1 MCLNL
6 LCCVTKTCKTKQ
18 KTMNKIKALKEERGR
33 LLGELATL
41 QTTIE
46 KEARSMAETETNRLA
61 EIEARLGAIKAEV
74 ETLEKLQNLAAQAA
88 GHAASRSE
96 EKEKENMKEN
106 YSFKRAMEMAI
117 TGRRDGVEAEFNS
130 IAAAEF
136 QRSGVSV
143 SAHSM
148 KVPSEV
154 FKRDMS
160 VTGGTSGS
168 EGGVNV
174 QTNVGSIIDV
184 LLPKTVLRGLGVQQ
198 LSGLVGNLDMPT
210 ASTVPSAGWNTE
222 NGSATEKSPAFSKI
236 TFSPKRLAAYIQVS
250 NQLMLQSSNSID
262 AYVRNWLL
270 NAMAQSLE
278 TAAIK
283 GGGSNEPTGIIAN
296 GSVNVTYAGGAT
308 SNATNANGIA
318 PVWADVVNL
327 MKAVENANGEGV
339 AYLTNPKVKAALQT
353 IPRQSSGVEGNFI
366 WPAGGMD
373 LNGYPVATS
382 TLVPSNLSKGSSST
396 LSAMIFGDF
405 SKMAIASWGGMEL
418 TVDPYSGATA
428 GLTNVVLNAYLDC
441 NLLQPTAFAVCKDIV
456 A

>member
-1 MCLNL
+1 
-6 LCCVTKTCKTKQ
+6 
-18 KTMNKIKALKEERGR
+18 
-33 LLGELATL
+33 
-41 QTTIE
+41 
-46 KEARSMAETETNRLA
+46 MADTENNRLS

-88 GHAASRSE
+88 GHSASRSE
-96 EKEKENMKEN
+96 EKEKSNMAKD

-117 TGRRDGVEAEFNS
+117 TGRREGVEGEFS
-130 IAAAEF
+130 AMGGSEF

-143 SAHSM
+143 SAHSI
-148 KVPSEV
+148 KIPSEV
-154 FKRDMS
+154 FTRDMTA
-160 VTGGTSGS
+160 TGGTSGS

-174 QTNVGSIIDV
+174 QTSVGSIIDV
-184 LLPKTVLRGLGVQQ
+184 LLPRTVLAGLGVQR
-198 LSGLVGNLDMPT
+198 LSGLVGNLDLPT
-210 ASTVPSAGWNTE
+210 ASTLPSAGWNTE
-222 NGSATEKSPAFSKI
+222 NGTATEKSPAFSKI

-262 AYVRNWLL
+262 GYVRNWLL

-283 GGGSNEPTGIIAN
+283 GGGSNEPVGIIGNAN
-296 GSVNVTYAGGAT
+296 VNVTFAGGAT
-308 SNATNANGIA
+308 SNSTNANGIA

-327 MKAVENANGEGV
+327 MKAVENANGNGV
-339 AYLTNPKVKAALQT
+339 AYLTNPLVKAKLQT
-353 IPRQSSGVEGNFI
+353 TARQSSGVEGNFI
-366 WPAGGMD
+366 WPSGGTD
-373 LNGYPVATS
+373 LNGYNVQTT

-405 SKMAIASWGGMEL
+405 SKMAIANWGGMEL

-441 NLLQPTAFAVCKDIV
+441 NLLNPAAFAVCKDIV

>member
-1 MCLNL
+1 
-6 LCCVTKTCKTKQ
+6 
-18 KTMNKIKALKEERGR
+18 MNKIKALKEERGR
-33 LLGELATL
+33 LLGELSAL

-46 KEARSMAETETNRLA
+46 KEARSMADSETNRLS

-88 GHAASRSE
+88 GHVASRSE
-96 EKEKENMKEN
+96 EKEKEAMKDQF
-106 YSFKRAMEMAI
+106 SFKRAMSMAI
-117 TGRRDGVEAEFNS
+117 TGRRDGVEAEFSS
-130 IAAAEF
+130 IGSEEF

-143 SAHSM
+143 SAHSI
-148 KVPSEV
+148 KIPSEV

-160 VTGGTSGS
+160 ATGGTSGS

-174 QTNVGSIIDV
+174 QTSVGSIIDV

-222 NGSATEKSPAFSKI
+222 NGSATEKSPTFSKI

-278 TAAIK
+278 SAAIK
-283 GGGSNEPTGIIAN
+283 GGGSNEPVGIISN
-296 GSVNVTYAGGAT
+296 SSVNVTFAGGAT
-308 SNATNANGIA
+308 SNSTNANGIA
-318 PVWADVVNL
+318 PVWADVINL
-327 MKAVENANGEGV
+327 MKAIENSNGTMIN
-339 AYLTNPKVKAALQT
+339 YLTNPKVKAALQT

-366 WPAGGMD
+366 WPAGANE
-373 LNGYPVATS
+373 LNGYGAATT
-382 TLVPSNLSKGSSST
+382 TLVPSNLSKGSSSS
-396 LSAMIFGDF
+396 LSALIAGDF
-405 SKMAIASWGGMEL
+405 SQMMVANWGGLEL

-428 GLTNVVLNAYLDC
+428 GLTNVVLNAYMDV

>member
-1 MCLNL
+1 
-6 LCCVTKTCKTKQ
+6 
-18 KTMNKIKALKEERGR
+18 MNKIKALKEERGR
-33 LLGELATL
+33 LLGELSTL
-41 QTTIE
+41 QSTIE
-46 KEARSMAETETNRLA
+46 REARSMADTETNRLS

-88 GHAASRSE
+88 GHSASRSE
-96 EKEKENMKEN
+96 EKEKSNMAKD

-117 TGRRDGVEAEFNS
+117 TGRREGVEGEFS
-130 IAAAEF
+130 AMGGSEF

-143 SAHSM
+143 SAHSI
-148 KVPSEV
+148 KIPSEV
-154 FKRDMS
+154 FTRDMTA
-160 VTGGTSGS
+160 TGGSSGS
-168 EGGVNV
+168 EGGVNI
-174 QTNVGSIIDV
+174 QTSVGSIIDV
-184 LLPKTVLRGLGVQQ
+184 LLPRTVLAGLGVQR
-198 LSGLVGNLDMPT
+198 LSGLVGNLDLPT
-210 ASTVPSAGWNTE
+210 ASTLPSAGWNTE
-222 NGSATEKSPAFSKI
+222 NGTATEKSPAFSKI

-262 AYVRNWLL
+262 GYVRNWLL

-283 GGGSNEPTGIIAN
+283 GGGSNEPTGIIGNAN
-296 GSVNVTYAGGAT
+296 VNVTYAGGAT
-308 SNATNANGIA
+308 SNSTNANGIA

-327 MKAVENANGEGV
+327 MKAVENANGNGV
-339 AYLTNPKVKAALQT
+339 AYLTNPLVKAKLQT
-353 IPRQSSGVEGNFI
+353 TARQSSGVEGNFI
-366 WPAGGMD
+366 WPSGGTD
-373 LNGYPVATS
+373 LNGYNVQTT

-405 SKMAIASWGGMEL
+405 SKMAIANWGGMEL

-441 NLLQPTAFAVCKDIV
+441 NLLNPTAFAVCKDIV

>member
-1 MCLNL
+1 
-6 LCCVTKTCKTKQ
+6 
-18 KTMNKIKALKEERGR
+18 MNKIKALKEERGR
-33 LLGELATL
+33 LLGELSAL

-46 KEARSMAETETNRLA
+46 KEARSMADSENNRLT

-88 GHAASRSE
+88 GHVASRSE
-96 EKEKENMKEN
+96 EKEKEAMKDQF
-106 YSFKRAMEMAI
+106 SFKRAMSMAI
-117 TGRRDGVEAEFNS
+117 TGRRDGVEAEFSS
-130 IAAAEF
+130 IGSEEF

-143 SAHSM
+143 SAHSI
-148 KVPSEV
+148 KIPSEV

-160 VTGGTSGS
+160 ATGGTSGS

-174 QTNVGSIIDV
+174 QTSVGSIIDV

-222 NGSATEKSPAFSKI
+222 NGSATEKSPTFSKI

-278 TAAIK
+278 SAAIK
-283 GGGSNEPTGIIAN
+283 GGGSNEPVGIISN
-296 GSVNVTYAGGAT
+296 SSVNVTFAGGAT
-308 SNATNANGIA
+308 SNSTNANGIA
-318 PVWADVVNL
+318 PVWADVINL
-327 MKAVENANGEGV
+327 MKAIENSNGTMIN
-339 AYLTNPKVKAALQT
+339 YLTNPKVKAALQT

-366 WPAGGMD
+366 WPAGANE
-373 LNGYPVATS
+373 LNGYGAATT
-382 TLVPSNLSKGSSST
+382 TLVPSNLSKGSSSS
-396 LSAMIFGDF
+396 LSALIAGDF
-405 SKMAIASWGGMEL
+405 SQMMVANWGGLEL

-428 GLTNVVLNAYLDC
+428 GLTNVVLNAYMDV

>member
-1 MCLNL
+1 
-6 LCCVTKTCKTKQ
+6 
-18 KTMNKIKALKEERGR
+18 
-33 LLGELATL
+33 
-41 QTTIE
+41 
-46 KEARSMAETETNRLA
+46 MADA
-61 EIEARLGAIKAEV
+61 
-74 ETLEKLQNLAAQAA
+74 
-88 GHAASRSE
+88 
-96 EKEKENMKEN
+96 
-106 YSFKRAMEMAI
+106 YSFKRAIEMAV
-117 TGRRDGVEAEFNS
+117 TGRREGVEGEFS
-130 IAAAEF
+130 AMGGDEF

-143 SAHSM
+143 SAHSI
-148 KVPSEV
+148 KIPSAV
-154 FKRDMS
+154 FKRDMTA
-160 VTGGTSGS
+160 TGGTSGS

-174 QTNVGSIIDV
+174 QTSVGSIIDV
-184 LLPKTVLRGLGVQQ
+184 LLPRTVLAGLGVQR

-222 NGSATEKSPAFSKI
+222 NGTATEKSPAFSKI

-296 GSVNVTYAGGAT
+296 ANVNVTFAGGAT
-308 SNATNANGIA
+308 SNSTNANGIA

-327 MKAVENANGEGV
+327 MKAVENANGNGV
-339 AYLTNPKVKAALQT
+339 AYLTNPLVKAKLQT
-353 IPRQSSGVEGNFI
+353 TARQSSGVEGNFI
-366 WPAGGMD
+366 WPAGGTD
-373 LNGYPVATS
+373 LNGYNVQTT
-382 TLVPSNLSKGSSST
+382 TLVPSNLSKGTSST

-405 SKMAIASWGGMEL
+405 SKMAIASFGGMEL

-428 GLTNVVLNAYLDC
+428 GLTNVVLNAYMDC

>member
-1 MCLNL
+1 
-6 LCCVTKTCKTKQ
+6 
-18 KTMNKIKALKEERGR
+18 
-33 LLGELATL
+33 
-41 QTTIE
+41 
-46 KEARSMAETETNRLA
+46 MADTETNRLS

-88 GHAASRSE
+88 GHSASRSE
-96 EKEKENMKEN
+96 EVEKGKMADA
-106 YSFKRAMEMAI
+106 YSFKRAIEMAV
-117 TGRRDGVEAEFNS
+117 TGRREGVEGEFS
-130 IAAAEF
+130 AMGGDEF

-143 SAHSM
+143 SAHSI
-148 KVPSEV
+148 KIPSAV
-154 FKRDMS
+154 FKRDMTA
-160 VTGGTSGS
+160 TGGTSGS

-174 QTNVGSIIDV
+174 QTSVGSIIDV
-184 LLPKTVLRGLGVQQ
+184 LLPRTVLAGLGVQR

-222 NGSATEKSPAFSKI
+222 NGTATEKSPAFSKI

-296 GSVNVTYAGGAT
+296 ANVNVTFAGGAT
-308 SNATNANGIA
+308 SNSTNANGIA

-327 MKAVENANGEGV
+327 MKAVENANGNGV
-339 AYLTNPKVKAALQT
+339 AYLTNPLVKAKLQT
-353 IPRQSSGVEGNFI
+353 TARQSSGVEGNFI
-366 WPAGGMD
+366 WPAGGTD
-373 LNGYPVATS
+373 LNGYNVQTT
-382 TLVPSNLSKGSSST
+382 TLVPSNLSKGTSST

-405 SKMAIASWGGMEL
+405 SKMAIASFGGMEL

-428 GLTNVVLNAYLDC
+428 GLTNVVLNAYMDC

>member
-1 MCLNL
+1 
-6 LCCVTKTCKTKQ
+6 
-18 KTMNKIKALKEERGR
+18 
-33 LLGELATL
+33 
-41 QTTIE
+41 
-46 KEARSMAETETNRLA
+46 
-61 EIEARLGAIKAEV
+61 
-74 ETLEKLQNLAAQAA
+74 
-88 GHAASRSE
+88 
-96 EKEKENMKEN
+96 
-106 YSFKRAMEMAI
+106 
-117 TGRRDGVEAEFNS
+117 
-130 IAAAEF
+130 
-136 QRSGVSV
+136 
-143 SAHSM
+143 
-148 KVPSEV
+148 
-154 FKRDMS
+154 
-160 VTGGTSGS
+160 
-168 EGGVNV
+168 
-174 QTNVGSIIDV
+174 

-296 GSVNVTYAGGAT
+296 ANVNVTFAGGAT

-366 WPAGGMD
+366 WPAGGFD
-373 LNGYPVATS
+373 LNGYPVSTS

>member
-1 MCLNL
+1 
-6 LCCVTKTCKTKQ
+6 
-18 KTMNKIKALKEERGR
+18 MNKIKALKEERGR
-33 LLGELATL
+33 LLGELSTL

-46 KEARSMAETETNRLA
+46 KEARSMADSETNRLS

-88 GHAASRSE
+88 GHVASRGE
-96 EKEKENMKEN
+96 EKEQSKMANQ
-106 YSFKRAMEMAI
+106 YSFKRAIEMAV
-117 TGRRDGVEAEFNS
+117 TGRREGIEGEFS
-130 IAAAEF
+130 AMGSDEF

-143 SAHSM
+143 SAHSI
-148 KVPSEV
+148 KIPSQV

-198 LSGLVGNLDMPT
+198 LAGLVGNLDMPT

-222 NGSATEKSPAFSKI
+222 NGAATEKSPAFSKV
-236 TFSPKRLAAYIQVS
+236 TFSPKRLAAFIQVS
-250 NQLMLQSSNSID
+250 NQLLLQSSNSID
-262 AYVRNWLL
+262 TYVRNWLL

-283 GGGSNEPTGIIAN
+283 GGGSNEPVGILAN
-296 GSVNVTYAGGAT
+296 ANVNVTFAGGAA
-308 SNATNANGIA
+308 NNGVNANGLA

-327 MKAVENANGEGV
+327 MKAVENANGDGV
-339 AYLTNPKVKAALQT
+339 AYLTNPKVKGALQT
-353 IPRQSSGVEGNFI
+353 IPRQASGVEGNFI
-366 WPAGGMD
+366 WPAGGAE
-373 LNGYPVATS
+373 LNAYQVATS

-405 SKMAIASWGGMEL
+405 SKMAIASFGGLEL

-428 GLTNVVLNAYLDC
+428 GLTNVVLNAYMDC

>member
-1 MCLNL
+1 
-6 LCCVTKTCKTKQ
+6 
-18 KTMNKIKALKEERGR
+18 MNKIKALKEERGR
-33 LLGELATL
+33 LLGELSTL
-41 QTTIE
+41 QSTIE
-46 KEARSMAETETNRLA
+46 REARSMADTENNRLS

-74 ETLEKLQNLAAQAA
+74 ESLEKLQNLAAQAA
-88 GHAASRSE
+88 GHSASRSE
-96 EKEKENMKEN
+96 EKEKSNMAKD

-117 TGRRDGVEAEFNS
+117 TGRREGVEGEFS
-130 IAAAEF
+130 AMGGSEF

-143 SAHSM
+143 SAHSI
-148 KVPSEV
+148 KIPSEV
-154 FKRDMS
+154 FTRDMS

-174 QTNVGSIIDV
+174 QTSVGSIIDV
-184 LLPKTVLRGLGVQQ
+184 LLPRTVLAGLGVQR
-198 LSGLVGNLDMPT
+198 LSGLVGNLDLPT
-210 ASTVPSAGWNTE
+210 ASTLPSAGWNTE
-222 NGSATEKSPAFSKI
+222 NGTATEKSPAFSKI

-262 AYVRNWLL
+262 GYVRNWLL

-283 GGGSNEPTGIIAN
+283 GGGSNEPVGIIGNAN
-296 GSVNVTYAGGAT
+296 VNVTFAGGAT
-308 SNATNANGIA
+308 SNSTNANGIA

-327 MKAVENANGEGV
+327 MKAVENANGNGV
-339 AYLTNPKVKAALQT
+339 AYLTNPLVKAKLQT
-353 IPRQSSGVEGNFI
+353 TARQSSGVEGNFI
-366 WPAGGMD
+366 WPSGGTD
-373 LNGYPVATS
+373 LNGYNVQTT

-405 SKMAIASWGGMEL
+405 SKMAIANWGGMEL

-441 NLLQPTAFAVCKDIV
+441 NLLNPAAFAVCKDIV

>member
-1 MCLNL
+1 
-6 LCCVTKTCKTKQ
+6 
-18 KTMNKIKALKEERGR
+18 MNKIKALKEERGR
-33 LLGELATL
+33 LLGELSAL

-46 KEARSMAETETNRLA
+46 KEARSMADSENNRLT

-88 GHAASRSE
+88 GHSASRSE
-96 EKEKENMKEN
+96 EREKESMKEQF
-106 YSFKRAMEMAI
+106 SFKRAMNMAI
-117 TGRRDGVEAEFNS
+117 TGRREGVEAEFSS
-130 IAAAEF
+130 IGSEEF

-143 SAHSM
+143 SAHSI
-148 KVPSEV
+148 KIPSEV

-160 VTGGTSGS
+160 ATGGTSGS

-174 QTNVGSIIDV
+174 QTSVGSIIDV

-222 NGSATEKSPAFSKI
+222 NGSATEKSPTFSKI

-278 TAAIK
+278 SAAIK

-296 GSVNVTYAGGAT
+296 SNVNVTFAGGAT
-308 SNATNANGIA
+308 SNSTNANGIA
-318 PVWADVVNL
+318 PVWADVINL
-327 MKAVENANGEGV
+327 MKAIENSNGTMIN
-339 AYLTNPKVKAALQT
+339 YLTNPKVKAALQT

-366 WPAGGMD
+366 WPAGANE
-373 LNGYPVATS
+373 LNGYGAATT

-396 LSAMIFGDF
+396 LSALIAGDF
-405 SKMAIASWGGMEL
+405 SQMMVANWGGLEL

-428 GLTNVVLNAYLDC
+428 GLTNVVLNAYMDV